1 MNRSMKIAACAA
13 CVAGAAAAWY
23 LTTRPAPS
31 AATASP
37 VADVS
42 SPTRPAPAPAV
53 VLASSAK
60 APMVVRAVAMTETR
74 ERALGEASKNGSFGF
89 MTGLRVK
96 VRLEGPAARDAAKA
110 GRLKVVEAVDDLS
123 GDLRD
128 KEQLKWCEQ
137 LQEVN
142 RFGMSD
148 AEKSSGAF
156 EYEMRLGLPA
166 RKATSI
172 QRLKGE
178 LLVLAGGQEKVVTI
192 PSPRTLAGTTV
203 DDPVLKGA
211 GLGLKIAQAQGK
223 KDSLAVELT
232 GDFDAIKEV
241 KVLGADGTNVMTGSW
256 WSEAAGKRSVSY
268 MLSKPVEDA
277 DAKLQI
283 RLAVGQKK
291 VTVPIE
297 LADLPLP

>member
-1 MNRSMKIAACAA
+1 
-13 CVAGAAAAWY
+13 
-23 LTTRPAPS
+23 
-31 AATASP
+31 
-37 VADVS
+37 
-42 SPTRPAPAPAV
+42 
-53 VLASSAK
+53 
-60 APMVVRAVAMTETR
+60 MVVRAVSMTETR
-74 ERALGEASKNGSFGF
+74 ERALGEASKNGSFSF

-96 VRLEGPAARDAAKA
+96 LRLDGPAAKDAAKA
-110 GRLKVVEAVDDLS
+110 GRLKVVEAVDDL
-123 GDLRD
+123 GTDLRD

-166 RKATSI
+166 RKATSV

-192 PSPRTLAGTTV
+192 PAARTLAGTTV
-203 DDPVLKGA
+203 EDPVLKGA
-211 GLGLKIAQAQGK
+211 GLGLRIAQAQGK

-232 GDFDAIKEV
+232 GDFDAVKEV
-241 KVLGADGTNVMTGSW
+241 KVLAADGTNVMTGSW
-256 WSEAAGKRSVSY
+256 WSEAADKRSVSY

-283 RLAVGQKK
+283 RLAVGQKR
-291 VTVPIE
+291 
-297 LADLPLP
+297 